1 MARQCG
7 VISRRQVLELGGDDN
22 LIERRLRRREWAR
35 LLPGVYV
42 DHTGPPTGLQRAWGG
57 VLFAAPAALSGSSAL
72 RAHRVRGHDWSDS
85 VEVAVDGRRRIRP
98 PDGLLVVRLTD
109 FDRVAR
115 LGVSPPRIGVER
127 AVLQVASRTCK
138 EDAAVGT
145 LADACQAGAT
155 SVSRLRTELDLLVRL
170 PRRRLLAAV
179 LEDLAAGA
187 MSPLERRYVRDV
199 ERAHRLPRAERQQG
213 DGVARDVAY
222 RTHGLFVEL
231 DGRLGHEWAADQ
243 WRDLDRDLDAA
254 ASGSITVRLGW
265 RQVLEP
271 CRTAQAVGRILQ
283 ARGWEGRPVPCGP
296 GCLLGE
302 PPAPGAGSSP

>member
-1 MARQCG
+1 VEALMARQCG

-42 DHTGPPTGLQRAWGG
+42 DHTGPPSWLQRAWGG

-72 RAHRVRGHDWSDS
+72 RAHRVRGHDRSDS

-127 AVLQVASRTCK
+127 AVLQVASRARK

-155 SVSRLRTELDLLVRL
+155 SVSRLRTQLDLPGPPAAPSTPGRGARG
-170 PRRRLLAAV
+170 RRR
-179 LEDLAAGA
+179 G
-187 MSPLERRYVRDV
+187 
-199 ERAHRLPRAERQQG
+199 
-213 DGVARDVAY
+213 RDVAV
-222 RTHGLFVEL
+222 G
-231 DGRLGHEWAADQ
+231 AQ
-243 WRDLDRDLDAA
+243 
-254 ASGSITVRLGW
+254 VR
-265 RQVLEP
+265 P
-271 CRTAQAVGRILQ
+271 
-283 ARGWEGRPVPCGP
+283 
-296 GCLLGE
+296 
-302 PPAPGAGSSP
+302 